1 MKKSFLL
8 LFALLF
14 VGVAQ
19 GQVTLTIDSLDL
31 SRDETEFRKPGIGH
45 FTISTSDGFTP
56 RMKIIA
62 TVRNNTDK
70 RIFIPQFNPY
80 MGDAKSYMQFKY
92 NHRVYSKNIIW
103 INPDNIPLGEGGIGF
118 WIAPNESKRMV
129 LWSFIPSPSDP
140 ARRINN
146 PLYVTFPNEWDW
158 DGKAIAPDSVYLQWM
173 KTVLPTI
180 KFKTFYLIKKGN
192 AKSQQGSAKRL
203 VSEPV
208 DPEKIVFTHGLTFE
222 DDDLFELLD
231 LF

>member
-1 MKKSFLL
+1 MKKSLLL

-14 VGVAQ
+14 AGFAR

-31 SRDETEFRKPGIGH
+31 SRDETIIEKRGIGCI
-45 FTISTSDGFTP
+45 TQASCDGFTP
-56 RMKIIA
+56 RMKMIA

-80 MGDAKSYMQFKY
+80 MEDTRSYMQFTYDHK
-92 NHRVYSKNIIW
+92 VYSKYIIWTNPNLYPLREGGCGFW
-103 INPDNIPLGEGGIGF
+103 INP
-118 WIAPNESKRMV
+118 NESRRMV
-129 LWSFIPSPSDP
+129 LWSFIPSPNDP

-146 PLYVTFPNEWDW
+146 PLYVTFPKEWDW
-158 DGKAIAPDSVYLQWM
+158 NGEAIAPDSVYLQWM

-180 KFKTFYLIKKGN
+180 KFKTFYLIMRKN
-192 AKSQQGSAKRL
+192 AEFKQRNVKRL
-203 VSEPV
+203 VSEPI

-222 DDDLFELLD
+222 DDDLFELIG